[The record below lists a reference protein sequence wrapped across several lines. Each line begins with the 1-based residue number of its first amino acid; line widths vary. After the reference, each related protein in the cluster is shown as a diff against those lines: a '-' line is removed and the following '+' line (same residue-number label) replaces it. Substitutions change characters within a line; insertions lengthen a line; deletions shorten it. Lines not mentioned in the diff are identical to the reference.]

1 MSRNTG
7 QSNKIDKYTSGKPLI
22 YGAALLSGILIALT
36 LIPLGEGGVHWSL
49 AFFGRLHPL
58 LVHLPIG
65 ILLGLFAFEALQYF
79 RPSLQLQ
86 TACGVLLWLAVLT
99 AIPTVLAGK
108 MLAASGEYGSDV
120 FTTHKWFGLAT
131 TLLNIWLLVLY
142 KNTNLLKAGKFSPY
156 HGLLMVNV
164 AFLGITGHYG
174 GSLTHGSNY
183 LTENLPDEVRA
194 FLGDDPYAMEGLLA
208 MEASQVNHTLEAY
221 SFANDIRP
229 ITETYCVGCHGEEKQ
244 KGGLRLDEIDPDL
257 VHGKDAETWRAM
269 LDMVNSAE
277 MPPEDEKQPTDEE
290 RRVLVDWITASIQNA
305 VEIRKSEQ
313 KPVIRRLTKN
323 QYTHTLNNLLN
334 LSVSFGEVLPD
345 DGKSEMGFS
354 NNGQVQQISPLH
366 IEYYKQIA
374 REALDKAIAP
384 VEKPEP
390 MHYKITFGKGIGKDK
405 PAAMIGGYQSAPVN
419 SDDFIVEIL
428 DENGQPKEALDS
440 TGAAM
445 LREIKMNI
453 GIGMRGSS
461 ADRYEVVDEGI
472 ILYSALP
479 HKEVTPKSWQGPSPN
494 LKLLIQNH
502 YPTEGDFELRVKASK
517 GYQWY
522 KQKAGFISL
531 RNNSPAEKLEGAII
545 LQAKDCRQKENLR
558 LLNNQLVP
566 NEVTAGSNAA
576 YIFDA
581 PRTGYYQID
590 FAHPYVPEDAMPS
603 VRLRID
609 EHRLQERLHL
619 NEGLQQ
625 EKELVTPLTLA
636 YLEEGKHSVE
646 IGGRFFTGFNRVV
659 ITPFPDAH
667 PMAIQL
673 SRENE
678 ESRKKYDKEIPV
690 IRAFAGARTDDGMD
704 YKTFDSFKSVTAKLG
719 EPEQYVFKGRLE
731 NLPIP
736 VIDTVDTEILANIMI
751 IGLWN
756 DFLVKDNQ
764 DSGPPLLIRELEFE
778 APYYPVW
785 PPESHTTIFFPS
797 PEQDDQE
804 VYTRQ
809 VLTQFM
815 ERAYRRPLAKGEADR
830 YMAFWHSIK
839 SDYTRYEDGVKEV
852 LVAILCSPNF
862 IYLAEPEEDATED
875 QQEFYLAARLAY
887 FLWNSPPDEELH
899 NLANKGKL
907 HRKKELKKQVQRML
921 QDDKSWRM
929 IRTFAEE
936 WLRVDRHKSMSTNVN
951 EYETFTRFVKQD
963 MTEETYH
970 FINYVLQEDLSIHNL
985 IESDFALL
993 NQNLAE
999 FYGIDSIKGNHFRP
1013 VKVTADMHRG
1023 GLLSQGAFLN
1033 GHSDGT
1039 QAHAIKRAVWLR
1051 SKILGDRPPDPPPNV
1066 PELDPE
1072 TPGFEHLTLKEQLF
1086 LHRDKASCM
1095 DCHRKIDPYG
1105 IAFENY
1111 NAVGVFQTMANQ
1123 KPIDVKAELPDGTVV
1138 DGIDE
1143 IKSYIINDKS
1153 DDFTRSLVKHLFSY
1167 ALGRNVT
1174 FVDEKEIES
1183 IVRAVKSDGYR
1194 FQAVFENIVTSRS
1207 FKGEF

>member
-1 MSRNTG
+1 MNRETD
-7 QSNKIDKYTSGKPLI
+7 QINKIDKYASGKTLV
-22 YGAALLSGILIALT
+22 YAAAVLSGILIALT
-36 LIPLGEGGVHWSL
+36 LIPFGEGGVHWSL

-65 ILLGLFAFEALQYF
+65 ILLGLFAFEILQYF

-86 TACGVLLWLAVLT
+86 TACGILLWLAVLT
-99 AIPTVLAGK
+99 AVPTVLAGK
-108 MLAASGEYGSDV
+108 MLAASGEYGSSV
-120 FTTHKWFGLAT
+120 FTTHMWFGLAT

-142 KNTNLLKAGKFSPY
+142 KNTSLKKTGKLSPY
-156 HGLLMVNV
+156 HGLLFVNV
-164 AFLGITGHYG
+164 ALLSFTGHYG

-194 FLGDDPYAMEGLLA
+194 FFGDDPYAMDGLLA
-208 MEASQVNHTLEAY
+208 MEASQVNETLKNFN
-221 SFANDIRP
+221 FANDIRP

-277 MPPEDEKQPTDEE
+277 MPPEDEKQLTDEE
-290 RRVLVDWITASIQNA
+290 RRVLVDWITASIQQA

-334 LSVSFGEVLPD
+334 LSVDFGEVLPD

-366 IEYYKQIA
+366 IEYYKKLA
-374 REALDKAIAP
+374 REALDKAIGPA
-384 VEKPEP
+384 EKPRSTR
-390 MHYKITFGKGIGKDK
+390 YKITFGKGIGRDK
-405 PAAMIGGYQSAPVN
+405 PAAMIGGYQSAPIN

-428 DENGQPKEALDS
+428 DEKGRPKKALDS
-440 TGAAM
+440 LGEAR
-445 LREIKMNI
+445 LNEIKMNI
-453 GIGMRGSS
+453 GIGMRGST
-461 ADRYEVVDEGI
+461 ADRYEVVEEGI

-494 LKLLIQNH
+494 LKLLIRDH
-502 YPTEGDFELRVKASK
+502 YPTEGHFEFRVKAAR

-522 KQKAGFISL
+522 TQKAGFISL
-531 RNNSPAEKLEGAII
+531 RDNLPAEKSDGAII
-545 LQAKDCRQKENLR
+545 LQAADCQQKQNLK

-566 NEVTAGSNAA
+566 KEVTAGSNAR
-576 YIFDA
+576 YTFDA
-581 PRTGYYQID
+581 PWNGYYQID
-590 FAHPYVPEDAMPS
+590 FIHPYVREDAMPS
-603 VRLRID
+603 VRLRVD
-609 EHRLQERLHL
+609 RHRLEERLHL
-619 NEGLQQ
+619 NKALEK

-636 YLEEGKHSVE
+636 YLEEGAHTLE
-646 IGGRFFTGFNRVV
+646 IGGPFFTGFNRVV
-659 ITPFPDAH
+659 VTPFPDDH
-667 PMAIQL
+667 PLAIQL

-678 ESRKKYDKEIPV
+678 ESRKKYDQDTPV
-690 IRAFAGARTDDGMD
+690 IRTFAGARTDDGMD
-704 YKTFDSFKSVTAKLG
+704 YKTFDDFKNVTAKLG
-719 EPEQYVFKGRLE
+719 EPEQYIFKGRLE

-736 VIDTVDTEILANIMI
+736 AIDTVDTEILANIMI

-764 DSGPPLLIRELEFE
+764 DSGPPLLIKELEFE
-778 APYYPVW
+778 APYHPEW
-785 PPESHTTIFFPS
+785 PPESYSSIFFPA
-797 PEQDDQE
+797 PDQE
-804 VYTRQ
+804 DKEMYTRQ
-809 VLTQFM
+809 VLKQFM
-815 ERAYRRPLAKGEADR
+815 ERAYRRPLVKGETDR
-830 YMAFWHSIK
+830 YMEFWQSIK
-839 SDYTRYEDGVKEV
+839 DDYTRYEDGVKEV
-852 LVAILCSPNF
+852 LIAILCSPNF
-862 IYLAEPEEDATED
+862 IYLAEPEEDASD
-875 QQEFYLAARLAY
+875 DRQQFYLAARLSY
-887 FLWNSPPDEELH
+887 FLWNSPPDEELY
-899 NLANKGKL
+899 NLAKKGRL
-907 HRKKELKKQVQRML
+907 HRKKELKKQVKRML
-921 QDDKSWRM
+921 QDDRSWHM
-929 IRTFAEE
+929 IQTFSKE
-936 WLRVDRHKSMSTNVN
+936 WLRVDRHESMSTNVN

-963 MTEETYH
+963 MTRETYH
-970 FINYVLQEDLSIHNL
+970 FINHVLQEDLSIHNL
-985 IESDFALL
+985 IDSEFALL

-999 FYGIDSIKGNHFRP
+999 FYGIDSVKGNHFRP
-1013 VKVTADMHRG
+1013 VKVRADMHRG
-1023 GLLSQGAFLN
+1023 GLLSQGAFLS

-1039 QAHAIKRAVWLR
+1039 QAHAIKRAVWLQ
-1051 SKILGDRPPDPPPNV
+1051 SKILGDHPPDPPPNV

-1123 KPIDVKAELPDGTVV
+1123 KPIDAKAELPDGKVV
-1138 DGIDE
+1138 NGIDE

-1153 DDFTRSLVKHLFSY
+1153 DDFTRSLVKHLFAY
-1167 ALGRNVT
+1167 AMGRDVT
-1174 FVDEKEIES
+1174 FVDEKEIEA
-1183 IVRAVKSDGYR
+1183 IVRDVKSDGYR

-1207 FKGEF
+1207 FRGEF

>member
-1 MSRNTG
+1 MDRNA
-7 QSNKIDKYTSGKPLI
+7 SWSKKIGKYTSGKPLI
-22 YGAALLSGILIALT
+22 YGASLLSGILVALT
-36 LIPLGEGGVHWSL
+36 LIPMGGEGVHWSL
-49 AFFGRLHPL
+49 AFFGRFHPL

-65 ILLGLFAFEALQYF
+65 ILLGLFALEALQYF
-79 RPSLQLQ
+79 QPSLQLQ
-86 TACGVLLWLAVLT
+86 TACRALLLLAVLT

-108 MLAASGEYGSDV
+108 MLAASGGYGSDV
-120 FTTHKWFGLAT
+120 FTTHMWFGLAT
-131 TLLNIWLLVLY
+131 TLLSIWLYVLH
-142 KNTNLLKAGKFSPY
+142 KNTTSTKAGKFTPY
-156 HGLLMVNV
+156 RGVLLINV
-164 AFLGITGHYG
+164 ALLGITGHYG

-183 LTENLPDEVRA
+183 LTENLPDEIRA
-194 FLGDDPYAMEGLLA
+194 LLGDDPYAMDGLLA
-208 MEASQVNHTLEAY
+208 METSQVNQTLETY
-221 SFANDIRP
+221 NFNNDIRP
-229 ITETYCVGCHGEEKQ
+229 ITNTYCVSCHGEEKQ

-290 RRVLVDWITASIQNA
+290 RRILVDWITASIQNA

-313 KPVIRRLTKN
+313 KPVVRRLTKD
-323 QYTHTLNNLLN
+323 QYTHTLNNLLK
-334 LSVSFGEVLPD
+334 LSVNFGDVLPN

-384 VEKPEP
+384 TDKPEAI
-390 MHYKITFGKGIGKDK
+390 HYRVTFGKGIGQGK
-405 PAAMIGGYQSAPVN
+405 PAAMIGGYQSAPIN
-419 SDDFIVEIL
+419 SNDFIVEIL
-428 DENGQPKEALDS
+428 DENGQPRKALDS
-440 TGAAM
+440 AATAVID
-445 LREIKMNI
+445 EIKMNI
-453 GIGMRGSS
+453 GICMRGSS
-461 ADRYEVVDEGI
+461 SDRYQVVDEGM

-494 LKLLIQNH
+494 LKLLIRDH
-502 YPTEGDFELRVKASK
+502 YLTEGDFEFRVKASK

-522 KQKAGFISL
+522 SQKAGFISL
-531 RNNSPAEKLEGAII
+531 RNNLPAEKMGGAII
-545 LQAKDCRQKENLR
+545 LEAKKSKENKNLR
-558 LLNNQLVP
+558 LVNNQLIP
-566 NEVTAGSNAA
+566 KEVTAESNAA
-576 YIFDA
+576 YKFNA

-590 FAHPYVPEDAMPS
+590 FAHSYVPEDAMPS

-609 EHRLQERLHL
+609 RYRLQERLHL
-619 NEGLQQ
+619 NEALQQ
-625 EKELVTPLTLA
+625 EKELITPLTLA
-636 YLEEGKHSVE
+636 YLKEGEYTLH
-646 IGGRFFTGFNRVV
+646 IGGRFFTGFNRVIV
-659 ITPFPDAH
+659 TPFPDDH

-673 SRENE
+673 SSENE
-678 ESRKKYDKEIPV
+678 ESRKKYDKDMPI

-704 YKTFDSFKSVTAKLG
+704 YKSFDGFKKVNAKLG
-719 EPEQYVFKGRLE
+719 EPDQYIFKGRLE

-756 DFLVKDNQ
+756 DFLVKDNH
-764 DSGPPLLIRELEFE
+764 DSGPPLLIKEIEFE
-778 APYYPVW
+778 APYNPVW
-785 PPESHTTIFFPS
+785 PPESHKAIFFDS
-797 PEQDDQE
+797 PDQDDKE
-804 VYTRQ
+804 TYTRE
-809 VLTQFM
+809 VLTKFM
-815 ERAYRRPLAKGEADR
+815 ERAFRRPLAKEELDR
-830 YMAFWHSIK
+830 YMEFWHGIK
-839 SDYTRYEDGVKEV
+839 NDYPRYEDGVKEV

-875 QQEFYLAARLAY
+875 QQEFYLASRLAY
-887 FLWNSPPDEELH
+887 FLWNSPPDEELYS
-899 NLANKGKL
+899 LAKRGKL

-921 QDDKSWRM
+921 QDDRSWHM
-929 IRTFAEE
+929 IKTFSEE
-936 WLRVDRHKSMSTNVN
+936 WLRLDRHKSMSTNVN

-963 MTEETYH
+963 MTEETHH
-970 FINYVLQEDLSIHNL
+970 FINHVLREDLSIHNL
-985 IESDFALL
+985 IDSDFALL

-999 FYGIDSIKGNHFRP
+999 FYGVDSVKGNHFRP
-1013 VKVTADMHRG
+1013 VKVKAEMHRG
-1023 GLLSQGAFLN
+1023 GLLSQGAFLS

-1072 TPGFEHLTLKEQLF
+1072 TPGFENLTLKEQLF

-1095 DCHRKIDPYG
+1095 DCHKKIDPYG

-1111 NAVGVFQTMANQ
+1111 DAVGVFQTRAKE
-1123 KPIDVKAELPDGTVV
+1123 KPIDTKAELPDGTVV

-1167 ALGRNVT
+1167 ALGRDVT
-1174 FVDEKEIES
+1174 FVDEKEIDS
-1183 IVRAVKSDGYR
+1183 IVREVKSDDFR
-1194 FQAVFENIVTSRS
+1194 FQSVFENIVTSRS
-1207 FKGEF
+1207 FRGEF